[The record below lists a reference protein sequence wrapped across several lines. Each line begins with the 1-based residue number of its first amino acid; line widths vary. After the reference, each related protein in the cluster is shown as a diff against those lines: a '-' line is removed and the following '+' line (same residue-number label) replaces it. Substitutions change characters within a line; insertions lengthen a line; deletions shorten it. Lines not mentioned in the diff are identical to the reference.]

1 MKHKVLV
8 ARATFPEVIE
18 RLEAHVEVERNETD
32 TPFTPDQ
39 LRRRMADK
47 TGALLLGTDRIDD
60 ALIDNCPHLRAVS
73 NASVGYDN
81 FDLPAMTRASIVA
94 TNAPNLSNESVADL
108 AWGLLIAA
116 SRRMV
121 ESDQFVRSGAWQGFA
136 YNLML
141 GMDLHRT
148 TLGIV
153 GMGRIGQAIA
163 RRAAGF
169 DMSVMYYNRTRLAP
183 ELEEKCRARHVP
195 LDTLLDEA
203 DHVILALP
211 YSAEAHHL
219 IGTPQLARMKRT
231 ATLVNVGRGGLIDDA
246 ALAHALMEGT
256 IASAGLDVYENEPA
270 VNPGMMHAPH
280 LVMTPH
286 TGSATIATRRANA
299 NLAVDNLLAA
309 LDIGQQAGRPP
320 NILNPEVL
328 DRRRALQ
335 TGFRIFL

>member
-8 ARATFPEVIE
+8 PRATFPDVIE
-18 RLEAHVEVERNETD
+18 RLKSHVDVEYNETD
-32 TPFTPDQ
+32 IPFAPDE

-47 TGALLLGTDRIDD
+47 TGALLLGTDRIDQ
-60 ALIDNCPHLRAVS
+60 ALINGAPYLRAVS

-116 SRRMV
+116 SRRMI
-121 ESDQFVRSGAWQGFA
+121 ESDQLVRSGSWRGFA
-136 YNLML
+136 YDLML
-141 GMDLHRT
+141 GMDLHRS

-169 DMSVMYYNRTRLAP
+169 DMNVLYHNRTRLTP
-183 ELEEKCRARHVP
+183 EIEKQSRACHVS
-195 LDTLLDEA
+195 LDTLLGEA
-203 DHVILALP
+203 DHVILTLP
-211 YSAEAHHL
+211 YSVQTHHL
-219 IGTPQLARMKRT
+219 IGAPQLARMKRS
-231 ATLVNVGRGGLIDDA
+231 ATLVNIARGGVVDDA
-246 ALAHALMEGT
+246 ALAQALVAGT
-256 IASAGLDVYENEPA
+256 IAAAGLDVFENEPA
-270 VNPGMMHAPH
+270 VHRELQRAPH

-299 NLAVDNLLAA
+299 HHAVDNLLAA
-309 LDIGQQAGRPP
+309 LDLGPYAGRPP
-320 NILNPEVL
+320 SVLNPEVL
-328 DRRRALQ
+328 D
-335 TGFRIFL
+335 G